1 MMQLRVA
8 FWCTI
13 DDTRYLPGDE
23 VTLDDDAHAAQL
35 IRDGLCRPWDNS
47 DAPAV
52 AVDATATDPA
62 PAAIPVPDRA
72 ASKAEWSRYALA
84 QGMGEEEAR
93 SMSKADLIAR
103 YAPASQ

>member
-13 DDTRYLPGDE
+13 DGTRYLPGDE

-35 IRDGLCRPWDNS
+35 IRDGLCRPWDND

-52 AVDATATDPA
+52 AADGAAADPV
-62 PAAIPVPDRA
+62 PAAVPVPDRA

-84 QGMGEEEAR
+84 QGMGEDEAR
-93 SMSKADLIAR
+93 SMSKVDLIAR